1 MIDNQTLGYFIARI
15 FLFLTKIGIDPSRLR
30 FRQHMSN
37 EMAHYAADCWDA
49 EILTSYGWIECVGC
63 ADRSAYDL
71 TVHAAKTKQKM
82 MVSENLK
89 EPRVELRNII
99 SIEKKVFGPL
109 FKKEAKL
116 VEEAIMTLGE
126 EDVERMA
133 VELKKEGKFVVR
145 AADGQDYTVPAT
157 ILSVEK
163 KSFNVTSQSLL
174 PLSSSPTH
182 LLLPSTRIHT
192 KRNRALIRN
201 RTNPLLVTRA
211 LVLGERGRRSAR
223 CTLFTA

>member
-15 FLFLTKIGIDPSRLR
+15 FLFLTKIGIDPVRLR

-89 EPRVELRNII
+89 ETRVEVRNII

-109 FKKEAKL
+109 FKKEAKA
-116 VEEAIMTLGE
+116 VEEAIMALGE
-126 EDVERMA
+126 VE
-133 VELKKEGKFVVR
+133 VEKLAEELRVEGKAVVR
-145 AADGQDYTVPAT
+145 VAGQDYTVPGE

-163 KSFNVTSQSLL
+163 KSFNVTSQTSFLRSPSLF
-174 PLSSSPTH
+174 S
-182 LLLPSTRIHT
+182 R
-192 KRNRALIRN
+192 
-201 RTNPLLVTRA
+201 
-211 LVLGERGRRSAR
+211 
-223 CTLFTA
+223 